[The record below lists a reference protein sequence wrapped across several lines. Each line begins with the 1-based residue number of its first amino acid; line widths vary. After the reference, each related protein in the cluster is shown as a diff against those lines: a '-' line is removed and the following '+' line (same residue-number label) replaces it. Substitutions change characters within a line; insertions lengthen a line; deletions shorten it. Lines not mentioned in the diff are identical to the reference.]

1 MSTTPPSESEPEETA
16 VTTTIPPSPVAG
28 PREAI
33 SLPRPSGTASGL
45 TTTLGIA
52 RRTVLRNV
60 RTPQVFVIGMIQ
72 GAMFLLIFRYVFGG
86 AIPIGGIRYVD
97 FLVPGFVGTGVLFS
111 GMTAS
116 IGAAEDLSE
125 GLFDRLRSLPV
136 PRLGVV
142 SGRVVADTFLGAIGL
157 TVTIAVGFAVGFRS
171 SAGIL
176 SLLGAFGLC
185 VAASF
190 AFTWLFVWLGVMAGT
205 PQAAQSI
212 GLLVFPFTFVSS
224 AFVPVESM
232 PGWMQG
238 FAQNQPLTQIV
249 NATRALSLGDK
260 AEAVLGHPASYFA
273 IRSLLWCLL
282 FTLVFAPLAA
292 RKYQKG

>member
-1 MSTTPPSESEPEETA
+1 MSTPTESKSESKPEEAT
-16 VTTTIPPSPVAG
+16 VTTTIPPMAG
-28 PREAI
+28 AREAI
-33 SLPRPSGTASGL
+33 ELPRPTKTASAV

-52 RRTVLRNV
+52 RRTVLRSV

-136 PRLGVV
+136 SRLAIV
-142 SGRVVADTFLGAIGL
+142 SGRVVADTILGAIGL

-171 SAGIL
+171 SAGLL
-176 SLLGAFGLC
+176 SLLAAVGLC
-185 VAASF
+185 ILAAF
-190 AFTWLFVWLGVMAGT
+190 AFTWLFVWLGITAGT

-249 NATRALSLGDK
+249 NATRAFTLGDK

-273 IRSLLWCLL
+273 MRSLLWCLL
-282 FTLVFAPLAA
+282 FVAVFAPLAA

>member
-1 MSTTPPSESEPEETA
+1 MTAITPT
-16 VTTTIPPSPVAG
+16 VADG
-28 PREAI
+28 PAPGI
-33 SLPRPSGTASGL
+33 DLPRPTRTAGFV

-60 RTPQVFVIGMIQ
+60 RTPQVFVLGMVQ

-116 IGAAEDLSE
+116 IGAAEDLTE

-136 PRLGVV
+136 PRLAVV
-142 SGRVVADTFLGAIGL
+142 SGRVVADTSLGAIGL
-157 TVTIAVGFAVGFRS
+157 AVTTAVGFAVGFRS
-171 SAGIL
+171 SASIL
-176 SLLGAFGLC
+176 SLLAALGLC
-185 VAASF
+185 LVGAF
-190 AFTWLFVWLGVMAGT
+190 AFTWLFVWLGIMSGS
-205 PQAAQSI
+205 PQAAQGM

-232 PGWMQG
+232 PGWMQA
-238 FAQNQPLTQIV
+238 FANNQPLTQLV
-249 NATRALSLGDK
+249 NAVRAFSLGDK
-260 AEAVLGHPASYFA
+260 AEALLGYPAGYFA
-273 IRSLLWCLL
+273 VRSLLWSLL
-282 FTLVFAPLAA
+282 FALLFAPLAA
-292 RKYQKG
+292 RRYQRG

>member
-1 MSTTPPSESEPEETA
+1 MSAQPEPEDTTM
-16 VTTTIPPSPVAG
+16 TTTIPPVAG
-28 PREAI
+28 SRAPIE
-33 SLPRPSGTASGL
+33 LPRPAKTASAL

-52 RRTVLRNV
+52 RRTVLRSV

-86 AIPIGGIRYVD
+86 AIPINGIPYVN

-116 IGAAEDLSE
+116 IGAAEDLTD

-136 PRLGVV
+136 PRLAVV
-142 SGRVVADTFLGAIGL
+142 SGRVVADTALGAIGL
-157 TVTIAVGFAVGFRS
+157 TVTTAVGFAVGFRT
-171 SAGIL
+171 SAAVL
-176 SLLGAFGLC
+176 SLLAAFALC
-185 VAASF
+185 VMAAF
-190 AFTWLFVWLGVMAGT
+190 AFTWMFVWLGITAGT

-238 FAQNQPLTQIV
+238 FARNQPLTQIV
-249 NATRALSLGDK
+249 NATRAFTLGDK
-260 AEAVLGHPASYFA
+260 AQAVLGHPASYFA

-282 FTLVFAPLAA
+282 FVVIFAPLAA